1 MSQSGTVA
9 TAPSATG
16 VACAYPGPMRAGL
29 PEWTVLAV
37 TCERPVHGFAV
48 AALTAADGELGRV
61 WQIPRPVVYRA
72 IGRLER
78 AALISAEAVEA
89 AGGPPRTLYAATG
102 PGREQVRAW
111 LDAPVPHVREMR
123 SEFLL
128 KLAVH
133 NRQGSD
139 PAALIER
146 QRAVLG
152 PIVSALERE
161 QAGAD
166 AFDRVLVAWRHASA
180 RAALEF
186 LDEL

>member
-1 MSQSGTVA
+1 
-9 TAPSATG
+9 
-16 VACAYPGPMRAGL
+16 MRPGL

-37 TCERPVHGFAV
+37 TTERPVHGFAV

-61 WQIPRPVVYRA
+61 WQIPRPIVYRA
-72 IGRLER
+72 IGRLQES
-78 AALISAEAVEA
+78 ALITAEAVEA
-89 AGGPPRTLYAATG
+89 AGGPPRTLYAATT
-102 PGREQVRAW
+102 PGRHQVRAW
-111 LDAPVPHVREMR
+111 LDAPVPHIREMR

-128 KLAVH
+128 KLAIH
-133 NRQGSD
+133 HRQGSD
-139 PAALIER
+139 PAPLVEG

-152 PIVSALERE
+152 TIVTALDTEL
-161 QAGAD
+161 AGVD